1 MKKTNYIQG
10 ALLQATFVATI
21 FLMVSCSNNQEPA
34 DTKTIAQNQNEEKF
48 DDRDKEKDADFLVD
62 AAEINM
68 EEIRLGQLAQQM
80 GTTPYIKDLG
90 KMMESAHKKSYDDLT
105 ALAYRK
111 NIAIPSAPTDNA
123 QKDYLDLSAKTGNDF
138 DKAYADL
145 MVSKHQDA
153 IDLFEKASADC
164 NDTEIKNW
172 ASVSLPDLRT
182 HLNHSKKS
190 QEQYEAAYF
199 KKNN

>member
-1 MKKTNYIQG
+1 
-10 ALLQATFVATI
+10 
-21 FLMVSCSNNQEPA
+21 
-34 DTKTIAQNQNEEKF
+34 
-48 DDRDKEKDADFLVD
+48 
-62 AAEINM
+62 M
-68 EEIRLGQLAQQM
+68 EQIRLGQLAQQM

-90 KMMESAHKKSYDDLT
+90 KMMESAHNKSLDDLT

-145 MVSKHQDA
+145 MVSKHDDA

-172 ASVSLPDLRT
+172 ASVSLPGLRT